1 VKLGRFLWSSEVVYG
16 VVEGDQIL
24 SISGDIFGQ
33 FEPGGELCK
42 TQDVRFLPPVE
53 PRTVIGIGINY
64 PKRVEQHYSAAPEEE
79 PTKRPVLF
87 LMPTSS
93 IIGHS
98 DPIILPVKAK
108 HVDAAAELVVVMKR
122 RAKAV
127 SEDEA
132 GDYILGYSCGNDLAA
147 PDLHDDMFQ
156 TLRVHGFDTATAIGP
171 YVETA
176 VPPEH
181 LAIDLKVNGDTVV
194 TGNTADMIYGVNMI
208 VSYITQFMTLY
219 PGDVIFM
226 GTPLGAP
233 VGAGDVVEVDIEGIG
248 TLSNEVMS
256 AG

>member
-1 VKLGRFLWSSEVVYG
+1 MKLARLSWEGRIIHG
-16 VVEGDQIL
+16 AVEGNRVL
-24 SISGDIFGQ
+24 SLPGDVFGQ

-42 TQDVRFLPPVE
+42 TEEARFLPPVE
-53 PRTVIGIGINY
+53 PRSVIGLGINY
-64 PKRVEQHYSAAPEEE
+64 LKRVEQHYSAAPEEE

-98 DPIILPVKAK
+98 DPIILPAKAK

-122 RAKAV
+122 RAKAI

-171 YVETA
+171 YVKTD
-176 VPPEH
+176 VSPER
-181 LAIDLKVNGDTVV
+181 LAIDLKVNGDVVV
-194 TGNTADMIYGVNMI
+194 TGNTAEMIYGVNMI

-233 VGAGDVVEVDIEGIG
+233 VTAGDLVEVEIEGVG
-248 TLSNEVMS
+248 TLSNEVVA